1 MKKEITVTGENVESA
16 VQNAIEAL
24 GASSLDDI
32 TYEVLELESKG
43 FLGIGRRPAKIKASI
58 EIPDNTPK
66 KRSEVRAKQQAE
78 IDAAVAAAKQ
88 QRSAKEKTPEK
99 QQKSAPKKQKVAEK
113 SEFLTVKYTPAGT
126 PETGIDLSYDFIR
139 GVIADIGLNAEAEL
153 LNGED
158 GTRQIRISGEEAG
171 ALIGHHGET
180 LDALQYLSNLAC
192 AKKNSKGERI
202 TSHVIIDIEGYRE
215 KREQTLRAL
224 ARRKASEALRKKRS
238 IILEPMSAYERRII
252 HSEIQTIDGVATNS
266 IGADHNR
273 KVVIYLDDSAAEDV
287 VGGTDNNAI

>member
-1 MKKEITVTGENVESA
+1 MKKEIIVTGEDVNAA
-16 VQNAIEAL
+16 VQNAYEAL
-24 GASSLDDI
+24 GASSSDEIDYEILDLG
-32 TYEVLELESKG
+32 TKG
-43 FLGIGRRPAKIKASI
+43 FLGFGRRPTKIKASI

-66 KRSEVRAKQQAE
+66 RHSEARKSNSTETAETAHKRTS
-78 IDAAVAAAKQ
+78 
-88 QRSAKEKTPEK
+88 SGKEK
-99 QQKSAPKKQKVAEK
+99 QSHRNAPKKQKVAEK
-113 SEFLTVKYTPAGT
+113 SEFLTVKYTPAGET
-126 PETGIDLSYDFIR
+126 ETGIDLSYDFIR

-215 KREQTLRAL
+215 KREQTLRSL
-224 ARRKASEALRKKRS
+224 ARRKAAEALRKKRS

-287 VGGTDNNAI
+287 VGGAEENNEI